1 MTEPHW
7 LGVRDLADAY
17 ASRRLSPVEMVQA
30 LLQRIERLD
39 PGLNAFIRL
48 DPADILAQA
57 REAERA
63 ILAGCSLGP
72 LHGVPVGLKDMID
85 VAGVPT
91 TCHSKVMLDHVARS
105 DAAVVGKL
113 RQAGAI
119 LFGKLACHEFGWGG
133 HSWDLPFPLARNP
146 WNRDHHPGGS
156 SSGCAAAVAA
166 GFLPLAL
173 GTDSGGSVRNPASSC
188 GLVGVKPT
196 YGLVSRRGAFPLA
209 YTLDHIGPL
218 ARSVEDATLLLD
230 AIAGHDAQD
239 PGSAPGPAR
248 GAAADLRRG
257 IAGLRVGFVRHFHEQ
272 DMVADPEMAAALEH
286 VADVLRR
293 EGATVAECRLP
304 PLAEFFGVN
313 RTLLLAE
320 GWAVHAPWL
329 RERPEDYGRIMR
341 TRAMAGAFVSGG
353 DYVQAQRRRLELIAA
368 VDDVFRDVDVLLL
381 ASAMDPPCRIDD
393 PAEEART
400 YARQARLP
408 FNVTGH
414 PAAVAMCGLTQN
426 GLPLSAQFVGRAFDD
441 AMVLRTAAAY
451 ERATDWHMRHPPLH

>member
-1 MTEPHW
+1 MTELHW
-7 LGVRDLADAY
+7 LGVRSLSEAY
-17 ASRRLSPVEMVQA
+17 ATHRLSPVEVVQA
-30 LLQRIERLD
+30 LLQRIERHD
-39 PGLNAFIRL
+39 PGLNSFIRL
-48 DPADILAQA
+48 DAADILAQA

-63 ILAGCSLGP
+63 IVAGRSLGP

-91 TCHSKVMLDHVARS
+91 TCHSKVMLGHVARS
-105 DAAVVGKL
+105 DAAVVGRL

-188 GLVGVKPT
+188 GLVGLKPT

-218 ARSVEDATLLLD
+218 ARSVEDAALVLD

-239 PGSAPGPAR
+239 PGSTSGPAR
-248 GAAADLRRG
+248 GAAADLQRG

-286 VADVLRR
+286 VADVLRD
-293 EGATVAECRLP
+293 EGATVTDCRLP
-304 PLAEFFGVN
+304 PLGEFVGVN
-313 RTLLLAE
+313 RTILLAE
-320 GWAVHAPWL
+320 AWAVHAPWL
-329 RERPEDYGRIMR
+329 REQPEDYGRIMR
-341 TRAMAGAFVSGG
+341 GRAMAGAFLSGG
-353 DYVQAQRRRLELIAA
+353 DYVQAQRRRLELMSA

-414 PAAVAMCGLTQN
+414 PAVVAMCGLTRT
-426 GLPLSAQFVGRAFDD
+426 GLPLSVQFAGRAFDE
-441 AMVLRTAAAY
+441 ATLMRVAAAY
-451 ERATDWHMRHPPLH
+451 ERATAWHTKHPPLD

>member
-1 MTEPHW
+1 MTELHW
-7 LGVRDLADAY
+7 LGVRELARAY
-17 ASRRLSPVEMVQA
+17 ATRRLSPVELVQA
-30 LLQRIERLD
+30 LLRRIERHD
-39 PGLNAFIRL
+39 PALNSFIRL
-48 DPADILAQA
+48 DAEDILAQA

-63 ILAGCSLGP
+63 IMAGRCLSP

-91 TCHSKVMLDHVARS
+91 TCHSKIMLDHVAPS

-119 LFGKLACHEFGWGG
+119 VFGKLACQEFGWGG

-156 SSGCAAAVAA
+156 SSGSAAAVAA

-188 GLVGVKPT
+188 GLVGVKAT

-218 ARSVEDATLLLD
+218 ARSVEDAALLLD
-230 AIAGHDAQD
+230 AIAGHDALD
-239 PGSAPGPAR
+239 PGSAPSAAR
-248 GAAADLRRG
+248 SATADLHRD
-257 IAGLRVGFVRHFHEQ
+257 IAGLHIGFVRHFHEQ
-272 DMVADPEMAAALEH
+272 DMIADPEMAAALEQ
-286 VADVLRR
+286 VADTLRR
-293 EGATVAECRLP
+293 EGAAVADCRLP
-304 PLAEFFGVN
+304 PLREFAGVN
-313 RTLLLAE
+313 RTILLAE
-320 GWAVHAPWL
+320 AWAVHAPWI
-329 RERPEDYGRIMR
+329 RHRPEDYGRIMR
-341 TRAMAGAFVSGG
+341 SRAMAGAFISGG

-368 VDDVFRDVDVLLL
+368 VDDVLRKVDVLLI

-393 PAEEART
+393 PVEEART

-414 PAAVAMCGLTQN
+414 PAAVAMCGLTRS
-426 GLPLSAQFVGRAFDD
+426 GLPLSAQFVGPAFDETTV
-441 AMVLRTAAAY
+441 MRVVAAY
-451 ERATDWHMRHPPLH
+451 ERVTDWHTRRPQL